1 MSPDLGPAFGSLDG
15 FLPIS
20 LGPPGVGLACTSL
33 ALPIGNLF
41 SSITFGQRL
50 WLPFSENGALL
61 GFSHQARGRWVRQ
74 MPGRRPAPLRLNHRG
89 KLTGLKDPG
98 EDSGVAGLKNT
109 QWCCIPR

>member
-1 MSPDLGPAFGSLDG
+1 MASMSPGLGPASGSLDG

-20 LGPPGVGLACTSL
+20 PGPPGVGLACTPL

-50 WLPFSENGALL
+50 WLPFSGNGALL
-61 GFSHQARGRWVRQ
+61 GFFTPGQRQ
-74 MPGRRPAPLRLNHRG
+74 MGETDAGRRPAPRRLNHRG
-89 KLTGLKDPG
+89 KFTGLKDPG

-109 QWCCIPR
+109 